1 MTSAALTAL
10 YDAVCA
16 KLKRLRSR
24 HLDSVSTLT
33 ELDASVF
40 SIDYSTMKLP
50 RSCRHVKLW
59 YSRDIIR
66 AYRQILRLWK
76 EFNEDDYMSLK
87 DIVDDYELYVI
98 GWDRGR
104 EMTGRNL
111 MTLETNAKERLAR
124 VRDLDN
130 RLETAIRSFDKLNRD
145 PSELVDSVVIP
156 LYHNTEDFSY
166 QRAYAH
172 FFKRAQIQE
181 GRLQRIL
188 EEDFALIDRLLE
200 LAAVLYRGYD
210 RTGRGDDFELYRRQQ
225 QMLLMLAE
233 TYNDVIE
240 THIGLLKGF
249 SAVRRLII
257 AFKIY
262 PYDKDTQNI
271 AGHFGIRR

>member
-1 MTSAALTAL
+1 MTNAALTAL
-10 YDAVCA
+10 YNAVSA

-24 HLDSVSTLT
+24 HLGSISTLT

-40 SIDYSTMKLP
+40 SIDYSTMQLP

-59 YSRDIIR
+59 YSGDIIR
-66 AYRQILRLWK
+66 AYRKILRIWK
-76 EFNEDDYMSLK
+76 EFNEDELMSLK

-104 EMTGRNL
+104 RMTDRNL
-111 MTLETNAKERLAR
+111 MTLKTNAEERLAR
-124 VRDLDN
+124 IRDVDG

-145 PSELVDSVVIP
+145 PSELVDNVVIP

-166 QRAYAH
+166 RRAYAH

-188 EEDFALIDRLLE
+188 EEDFALIERLLE
-200 LAAVLYRGYD
+200 LATVLYRGYD
-210 RTGRGDDFELYRRQQ
+210 RIGRGDEFETYRRHQQ
-225 QMLLMLAE
+225 LLLTLAE

-240 THIGLLKGF
+240 AHIDLLKGF
-249 SAVRRLII
+249 SAVRHLII
-257 AFKIY
+257 AFKIF
-262 PYDKDTQNI
+262 PYEKDTQNI
-271 AGHFGIRR
+271 AGHFGHRR